1 MITLLIVEDEAA
13 ARSILTEFVSWKEMG
28 IEKVYSTGDGLS
40 ALDLAREINPDII
53 LSDIKMPKMNGLEFA
68 EQYRRD
74 NFDCQFI
81 FLSAYPEKDYFR
93 AAMRLRAVNF
103 VEKPIR
109 ISQIEEAVQNAL
121 AEIRR
126 EEGKIKQALERSRS
140 QTESG
145 ELLPSPELPPSA
157 RLLTSKTQSII
168 QKSYGD
174 ENLSIELIAA
184 RLRISSGY
192 LSSVFKKNTGMTI
205 SHYLTQTRIENSRKL
220 LKNSRLSLSDI
231 CKKSGYRDYNY
242 FSRVFKENTGMT
254 PSEYRRYENDMEQY
268 TE

>member
-40 ALDLAREINPDII
+40 ALDLAKEVHPDII
-53 LSDIKMPKMNGLEFA
+53 LSDIRMPKMNGLEFA
-68 EQYRRD
+68 GQYRKV

-109 ISQIEEAVQNAL
+109 IRQIEEAVQNAL

-126 EEGKIKQALERSRS
+126 EEGKIKQALERSMNRE
-140 QTESG
+140 ESG
-145 ELLPSPELPPSA
+145 ELPPPELPPSA
-157 RLLTSKTQSII
+157 KLLTSKTQSII
-168 QKSYGD
+168 QKSYSD

-192 LSSVFKKNTGMTI
+192 LSSIFKKNTGMTI
-205 SHYLTQTRIENSRKL
+205 NHYLTQIRIESSRKL

-254 PSEYRRYENDMEQY
+254 PSEYRRYEND
-268 TE
+268 TEEYPE